1 VVLEEFTIVYVPC
14 TRAKRWLIFI
24 EKDIIQL
31 TLLWCSGTAQ
41 RGGGQS
47 ARAVCGRWT
56 ATIHV
61 YLRMYIR
68 RIRSEVELG
77 QGCQKR
83 ELWERSVLLTTVRR
97 M

>member
-1 VVLEEFTIVYVPC
+1 MVLEEFTIVYVPC

-56 ATIHV
+56 ATIHG

-68 RIRSEVELG
+68 RISEGVRWSWG
-77 QGCQKR
+77 R
-83 ELWERSVLLTTVRR
+83 DARNERCGSEAYCRPR
-97 M
+97 